1 MSKLYLNGFR
11 IRFSSDEF
19 TGYVRAMADNKEL
32 KPLRNQLKGSWFLHW
47 QEGVCYGLP
56 KAASPATEFG
66 ETKTLRCAENL
77 KLLAARIHDVLPEK
91 FPDYE
96 AFRRRPFT
104 FRGKKGEMVEA
115 IRGKLAGLPQVMNGF
130 KIHPK
135 FELDARLIELREGV
149 LEVGLFLV
157 VSTNWLIT
165 ASLDELVAAGVNI
178 QGLYVVRRNP
188 EPEQRRLV
196 GRIRQLSGLQ
206 VLLSESF
213 DGTDSICADDVM
225 LEGSR
230 ASFSQCLKQLLGN
243 RYESFEKERQFQ
255 EAACLTGPA
264 LDVMVTRMGGYLAK
278 ASPITLCSG
287 LQCSVGEQI
296 VIENVDSY
304 KTHLLAPP
312 VDYCFDS
319 ARSKRHKYA
328 WQGLDRFGPFSR
340 DTFGKKSPRI
350 LVVFPDS
357 VQGTVERFLRYFRDG
372 VNLEQGNS
380 AFSGGFA
387 KTFGLVNP
395 EFVFCRV
402 PWLAKPTGKP
412 SHVYR
417 KAVED
422 FLSANGSFD
431 AAIVVVLNEHE
442 KLPDTDNPYLHSK
455 AVLLMAGIPVQDVRV
470 STISQA
476 EINLQYSLQNIAV
489 ALYAKL
495 NGIPWTVDHD
505 LSIAD
510 ELVIGVGTCELL
522 ESRFVEK
529 QRFIG
534 ITTVFRGDGN
544 YLLSN
549 LSSECSY
556 QDYPAVLEKSTVQI
570 LEEIKRRNGWQK
582 GDTVRVVVHSF
593 KPLKNVEV
601 GQIMRKC
608 VESVG
613 NEQNIE
619 FAFLTVTQE
628 HSFLI
633 LDKEQRGIAV
643 RNKHGAFKATYV
655 PMRGLI
661 SQLGSFT
668 RLLCTNG
675 PELIKRETSP
685 LPAPLLVHIHP
696 ESTYRSL
703 SSLTEQV
710 LKFTSLSWRSTLPAK
725 LPVTIYYS
733 DLIAGLLSRLKHV
746 PDWSPAMLNV
756 KLRASKWFL

>member
-1 MSKLYLNGFR
+1 MSAFDLNGFR
-11 IRFSSDEF
+11 VRFSSDEF
-19 TGYVRAMADNKEL
+19 TGYTRPMADNSDL
-32 KPLRNQLKGSWFLHW
+32 RPLRDQLQNSWLLFW
-47 QEGVCYGLP
+47 REGICYGLP
-56 KAASPATEFG
+56 KSAIPVVPFG
-66 ETKTLRCAENL
+66 EATRLRCAENM
-77 KLLAARIHDVLPEK
+77 KLLVARIHDALPEK

-115 IRGKLAGLPQVMNGF
+115 IRGKMKNLPSVVGGF
-130 KIHPK
+130 KIFPK
-135 FELDARLIELREGV
+135 FELDARLIELREGA

-157 VSTNWLIT
+157 VSTSWLIT
-165 ASLDELVAAGVNI
+165 ASLDELVAAGVSI

-188 EPEQRRLV
+188 DPDQRRLV
-196 GRIRQLSGLQ
+196 GRVRELAGQQ

-213 DGTDSICADDVM
+213 DDADSAFADDVM

-230 ASFSQCLKQLLGN
+230 ASFSHCLKQLLGS
-243 RYESFEKERQFQ
+243 RYESFEKERQVQ

-264 LDVMVTRMGGYLAK
+264 LDTMLSRMGGYLAK
-278 ASPITLCSG
+278 ASPISLCPTLE
-287 LQCSVGEQI
+287 CSVGERI
-296 VIENVDSY
+296 AVENVDGYQTFVAS
-304 KTHLLAPP
+304 PP
-312 VDYCFDS
+312 VEYCFDS

-328 WQGLDRFGPFSR
+328 WLGLDRFGPFSR
-340 DTFGKKSPRI
+340 DAFGKKSPRI

-357 VQGTVERFLRYFRDG
+357 VQGSVERFLRYFRDG
-372 VNLEQGNS
+372 VNFEQGNS

-387 KTFGLVNP
+387 KTFGLINP

-402 PWLAKPTGKP
+402 PWLPKPASKP
-412 SHVYR
+412 AQAYR
-417 KAVED
+417 KAVEE
-422 FLSANGSFD
+422 FLSANGNFD

-442 KLPDTDNPYLHSK
+442 RLPDADNPYLHSK

-470 STISQA
+470 STISQG
-476 EINLQYSLQNIAV
+476 EMNLQYSLQNIAV

-522 ESRFVEK
+522 ESRFIER

-556 QDYPAVLEKSTVQI
+556 QDYPAMLEKSTVEI

-593 KPLKNVEV
+593 KPLKKVEV
-601 GQIMRKC
+601 GEIMRKC
-608 VESVG
+608 AERVG
-613 NEQNIE
+613 SEQHIE
-619 FAFLTVTQE
+619 FAFLTVTQD

-633 LDKEQRGIAV
+633 MDKEQPGLPIRGRTGAV
-643 RNKHGAFKATYV
+643 KAVYV
-655 PMRGLI
+655 PQRGLI
-661 SQLGSFT
+661 SQLGGFT

-675 PELIKRETSP
+675 PELIKREMSP

-710 LKFTSLSWRSTLPAK
+710 LKFTSLSWRSTLPSK

>member
-1 MSKLYLNGFR
+1 MSSPDTPSPWPITPNSK
-11 IRFSSDEF
+11 
-19 TGYVRAMADNKEL
+19 T
-32 KPLRNQLKGSWFLHW
+32 LRDKLKGSWLLHW
-47 QEGVCYGLP
+47 REGICYGLP
-56 KAASPATEFG
+56 KSANPEMAFG
-66 ETKTLRCAENL
+66 DPKRLRCADNL
-77 KLLAARIHDVLPEK
+77 KLLVARIHDALPEK

-115 IRGKLAGLPQVMNGF
+115 IRGKIKGLAPVVSGF
-130 KIHPK
+130 KIFPK
-135 FELDARLIELREGV
+135 FELDARLIELREGA
-149 LEVGLFLV
+149 LEIGLFLV

-188 EPEQRRLV
+188 EPDQRRLV
-196 GRIRQLSGLQ
+196 GRIRQLSGQQ

-213 DGTDSICADDVM
+213 DGADSVFADDVM

-230 ASFSQCLKQLLGN
+230 ASFSHCLKKLLGT
-243 RYESFEKERQFQ
+243 RYESFEKERQAQ

-264 LDVMVTRMGGYLAK
+264 LDAMLSRMAGYLAK
-278 ASPITLCSG
+278 ASPIFLCLG
-287 LQCSVGEQI
+287 LECSVGERI
-296 VIENVDSY
+296 AIENVDPY
-304 KTHLLAPP
+304 QTYLLAPP
-312 VDYCFDS
+312 VEYCFDA

-340 DTFGKKSPRI
+340 DAFGKKSPKI

-395 EFVFCRV
+395 DFVFCRV
-402 PWLAKPTGKP
+402 PWLARPTNTP
-412 SHVYR
+412 AQAYR
-417 KAVED
+417 NAIED

-442 KLPDTDNPYLHSK
+442 RLPEADNPYLHSK

-476 EINLQYSLQNIAV
+476 ETSLQYCLQNIAV

-505 LSIAD
+505 LSITD

-522 ESRFVEK
+522 ESRFVER

-556 QDYPAVLEKSTVQI
+556 QDYPAMLEKSTVQI

-593 KPLKNVEV
+593 KPLKNIEV
-601 GQIMRKC
+601 GTIMRKC
-608 VESVG
+608 VENVG
-613 NEQNIE
+613 NEQNME
-619 FAFLTVTQE
+619 FAFLTVTQD

-633 LDKEQRGIAV
+633 LDKEQQGISVRGRPGSAKAV
-643 RNKHGAFKATYV
+643 YV

-675 PELIKRETSP
+675 PELIKREMSP

-710 LKFTSLSWRSTLPAK
+710 LKFTSLSWRSTLPSK

>member
-1 MSKLYLNGFR
+1 M
-11 IRFSSDEF
+11 
-19 TGYVRAMADNKEL
+19 
-32 KPLRNQLKGSWFLHW
+32 
-47 QEGVCYGLP
+47 
-56 KAASPATEFG
+56 
-66 ETKTLRCAENL
+66 
-77 KLLAARIHDVLPEK
+77 
-91 FPDYE
+91 
-96 AFRRRPFT
+96 
-104 FRGKKGEMVEA
+104 
-115 IRGKLAGLPQVMNGF
+115 
-130 KIHPK
+130 
-135 FELDARLIELREGV
+135 
-149 LEVGLFLV
+149 
-157 VSTNWLIT
+157 
-165 ASLDELVAAGVNI
+165 
-178 QGLYVVRRNP
+178 
-188 EPEQRRLV
+188 
-196 GRIRQLSGLQ
+196 
-206 VLLSESF
+206 
-213 DGTDSICADDVM
+213 
-225 LEGSR
+225 
-230 ASFSQCLKQLLGN
+230 
-243 RYESFEKERQFQ
+243 
-255 EAACLTGPA
+255 
-264 LDVMVTRMGGYLAK
+264 
-278 ASPITLCSG
+278 
-287 LQCSVGEQI
+287 
-296 VIENVDSY
+296 
-304 KTHLLAPP
+304 
-312 VDYCFDS
+312 
-319 ARSKRHKYA
+319 
-328 WQGLDRFGPFSR
+328 
-340 DTFGKKSPRI
+340 
-350 LVVFPDS
+350 
-357 VQGTVERFLRYFRDG
+357 
-372 VNLEQGNS
+372 
-380 AFSGGFA
+380 
-387 KTFGLVNP
+387 
-395 EFVFCRV
+395 

-412 SHVYR
+412 SQVYR

-470 STISQA
+470 STISQP
-476 EINLQYSLQNIAV
+476 EMNLQYSLQNIAV

-570 LEEIKRRNGWQK
+570 LEEIKRRNGWQRE
-582 GDTVRVVVHSF
+582 DTVRVVVHSF
-593 KPLKNVEV
+593 KPKNVEV

-619 FAFLTVTQE
+619 FAFLTVTQD

-675 PELIKRETSP
+675 PELIKRET
-685 LPAPLLVHIHP
+685 LPFSRSVAGSYSSRINLSLLVIPDRASAEIYVLVMAFHVAGEAP
-696 ESTYRSL
+696 CDNLLFRFNRGPTESPKTR
-703 SSLTEQV
+703 
-710 LKFTSLSWRSTLPAK
+710 
-725 LPVTIYYS
+725 
-733 DLIAGLLSRLKHV
+733 SRLVTGDAQRK
-746 PDWSPAMLNV
+746 AQG
-756 KLRASKWFL
+756 K

>member
-1 MSKLYLNGFR
+1 MSALYLNGFR
-11 IRFSSDEF
+11 ITFSSEEF
-19 TGYVRAMADNKEL
+19 TGYVRAMPDNKEL
-32 KPLRNQLKGSWFLHW
+32 KPLRSQLRDSWFLHW
-47 QEGVCYGLP
+47 RDGVCYGVP
-56 KAASPATEFG
+56 KAANPTTTFG
-66 ETKTLRCAENL
+66 EPKILKCAEHL

-115 IRGKLAGLPQVMNGF
+115 IRAKITGLPQVVGGF

-135 FELDARLIELREGV
+135 FELDARLIELREGS

-165 ASLDELVAAGVNI
+165 ASLDELIAAGVNI
-178 QGLYVVRRNP
+178 QGSYVVRRNP

-196 GRIRQLSGLQ
+196 GRIRQISGQQ

-213 DGTDSICADDVM
+213 DGTESVFADDVM

-230 ASFSQCLKQLLGN
+230 ASFSHCLKQLLGS
-243 RYESFEKERQFQ
+243 RYESFERERQFQ

-264 LDVMVTRMGGYLAK
+264 LDVMVSRMGSYLAK
-278 ASPITLCSG
+278 ASPISLCSG
-287 LQCSVGEQI
+287 LGCSVGDQI
-296 VIENVDSY
+296 AIENMDSY
-304 KTHLLAPP
+304 KTYVMAPP
-312 VDYCFDS
+312 VEYCFDA

-340 DTFGKKSPRI
+340 DAFGKKSPRI
-350 LVVFPDS
+350 LVIFPDS
-357 VQGTVERFLRYFRDG
+357 VQGAVERFLRYFRDG
-372 VNLEQGNS
+372 VNLEHGNS

-387 KTFGLVNP
+387 RIFGLVNP

-402 PWLAKPTGKP
+402 PWLTKPVSRP
-412 SHVYR
+412 AQVYR
-417 KAVED
+417 KAAED
-422 FLSANGSFD
+422 FLSADGRFD

-442 KLPDTDNPYLHSK
+442 KLPEVDNPYLHSK

-476 EINLQYSLQNIAV
+476 ETNLQYSLQNIAV

-549 LSSECSY
+549 LSSECGY
-556 QDYPAVLEKSTVQI
+556 QDYPAVLEKTTVEI

-601 GQIMRKC
+601 GQIMRRC

-613 NEQNIE
+613 SEQNIE
-619 FAFLTVTQE
+619 FAFLTVTQD

-633 LDKEQRGIAV
+633 LDKEQKGITVRSKPGAV
-643 RNKHGAFKATYV
+643 KAAYV

-675 PELIKRETSP
+675 PELIKREASP